1 MRIDRYWKQAAAG
14 LLAIMTLTMTG
25 GNLDSL
31 AMTNS
36 QPLKAQGQML
46 SSPDKIIIRM
56 KGRQPSHPRQRL
68 PASRSFRPRLRLPHL
83 GKSPLPR
90 QIPLPCS
97 GPAVSPCWPTTTRQP
112 SFCRLSLRQERRS
125 HRSGRWLDQ

>member
-46 SSPDKIIIRM
+46 SSPDKIIIRDE
-56 KGRQPSHPRQRL
+56 GETAQSSQACLLYTSRINGPPS
-68 PASRSFRPRLRLPHL
+68 
-83 GKSPLPR
+83 G
-90 QIPLPCS
+90 IMCWNS
-97 GPAVSPCWPTTTRQP
+97 GS
-112 SFCRLSLRQERRS
+112 
-125 HRSGRWLDQ
+125 

>member
-46 SSPDKIIIRM
+46 SSPDKIIIRDE
-56 KGRQPSHPRQRL
+56 GDNAQSFQAAAASQPVIQTK
-68 PASRSFRPRLRLPHL
+68 A
-83 GKSPLPR
+83 
-90 QIPLPCS
+90 QIAAFGEVTTPKTIPPPCL
-97 GPAVSPCWPTTTRQP
+97 GPAVSPCWPIMTRRP
-112 SFCRLSLRQERRS
+112 SFCRSSSRRERAVS
-125 HRSGRWLDQ
+125 S

>member
-46 SSPDKIIIRM
+46 SSPDKIIIRDE
-56 KGRQPSHPRQRL
+56 GETAQSSQAAAASQPVIQ
-68 PASRSFRPRLRLPHL
+68 A
-83 GKSPLPR
+83 KA

-97 GPAVSPCWPTTTRQP
+97 GPAVLPCWPTTTRQP
-112 SFCRLSLRQERRS
+112 SFCRLSLRQERAVS
-125 HRSGRWLDQ
+125 S

>member
-46 SSPDKIIIRM
+46 SSPDRFHFPVR
-56 KGRQPSHPRQRL
+56 GRPSHHAGQPRHGS
-68 PASRSFRPRLRLPHL
+68 PASVGYH
-83 GKSPLPR
+83 
-90 QIPLPCS
+90 
-97 GPAVSPCWPTTTRQP
+97 
-112 SFCRLSLRQERRS
+112 
-125 HRSGRWLDQ
+125 

>member
-46 SSPDKIIIRM
+46 SSPDKIIIRDE
-56 KGRQPSHPRQRL
+56 GETAQSSQAAAASQSFRQ
-68 PASRSFRPRLRLPHL
+68 RPRLLRL

-97 GPAVSPCWPTTTRQP
+97 GPAVSPCWPTMTRQP
-112 SFCRLSLRQERRS
+112 SFCRLSLRQERAVS
-125 HRSGRWLDQ
+125 S

>member
-46 SSPDKIIIRM
+46 SSPDKIIIRDE
-56 KGRQPSHPRQRL
+56 GETAQSSQAAA
-68 PASRSFRPRLRLPHL
+68 ASRSFRPRLRLPHL

-112 SFCRLSLRQERRS
+112 SFCRLSLRQVRAAS
-125 HRSGRWLDQ
+125 S

>member
-31 AMTNS
+31 AMINS

-46 SSPDKIIIRM
+46 SSPDKIIMVR
-56 KGRQPSHPRQRL
+56 R
-68 PASRSFRPRLRLPHL
+68 PAPNREVVSVF
-83 GKSPLPR
+83 GVVTSPNAA
-90 QIPLPCS
+90 I
-97 GPAVSPCWPTTTRQP
+97 
-112 SFCRLSLRQERRS
+112 
-125 HRSGRWLDQ
+125 

>member
-46 SSPDKIIIRM
+46 SSPDKIIIRDE
-56 KGRQPSHPRQRL
+56 GETAQSSQAAAASQPVIQAKARL
-68 PASRSFRPRLRLPHL
+68 LRL

-97 GPAVSPCWPTTTRQP
+97 GPAVLPCWPTTTRQP
-112 SFCRLSLRQERRS
+112 SFCRLSLRQERAVS
-125 HRSGRWLDQ
+125 S

>member
-46 SSPDKIIIRM
+46 SSPDKIIISSW
-56 KGRQPSHPRQRL
+56 KN
-68 PASRSFRPRLRLPHL
+68 
-83 GKSPLPR
+83 
-90 QIPLPCS
+90 
-97 GPAVSPCWPTTTRQP
+97 
-112 SFCRLSLRQERRS
+112 QEELVKTS
-125 HRSGRWLDQ
+125 IIL

>member
-36 QPLKAQGQML
+36 QPLKAQGQM
-46 SSPDKIIIRM
+46 
-56 KGRQPSHPRQRL
+56 
-68 PASRSFRPRLRLPHL
+68 
-83 GKSPLPR
+83 
-90 QIPLPCS
+90 
-97 GPAVSPCWPTTTRQP
+97 QP
-112 SFCRLSLRQERRS
+112 SFCRLSLRQVRAAS
-125 HRSGRWLDQ
+125 S

>member
-46 SSPDKIIIRM
+46 SSPDKIIIRSEERRVG
-56 KGRQPSHPRQRL
+56 KE
-68 PASRSFRPRLRLPHL
+68 SRS
-83 GKSPLPR
+83 
-90 QIPLPCS
+90 
-97 GPAVSPCWPTTTRQP
+97 
-112 SFCRLSLRQERRS
+112 
-125 HRSGRWLDQ
+125 RWAPEH